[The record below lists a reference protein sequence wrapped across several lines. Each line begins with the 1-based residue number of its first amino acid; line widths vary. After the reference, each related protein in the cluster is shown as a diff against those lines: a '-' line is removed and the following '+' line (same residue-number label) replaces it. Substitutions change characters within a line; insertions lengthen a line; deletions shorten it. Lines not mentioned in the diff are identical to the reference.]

1 MWDVCMPQGT
11 GATLE
16 DFVVTADGTTGV
28 KVRPRMRQF
37 ERTRKNVGFLRLN
50 KQRVGDVSDELV
62 GFTSDMKRQAEK
74 DWEGERMRDRKLG
87 AAVPGYFYRRY
98 RTRPLLT
105 IHVIEPGDPKPGKDD
120 DSGKPKKDKL
130 EEMFSA
136 AEIDPHSLVAIS
148 ISFPN
153 FDGVEK
159 PVYYT
164 LNKVALREAGLLEAD
179 ENDDD

>member
-1 MWDVCMPQGT
+1 
-11 GATLE
+11 
-16 DFVVTADGTTGV
+16 
-28 KVRPRMRQF
+28 
-37 ERTRKNVGFLRLN
+37 
-50 KQRVGDVSDELV
+50 
-62 GFTSDMKRQAEK
+62 
-74 DWEGERMRDRKLG
+74 MRDRKLG